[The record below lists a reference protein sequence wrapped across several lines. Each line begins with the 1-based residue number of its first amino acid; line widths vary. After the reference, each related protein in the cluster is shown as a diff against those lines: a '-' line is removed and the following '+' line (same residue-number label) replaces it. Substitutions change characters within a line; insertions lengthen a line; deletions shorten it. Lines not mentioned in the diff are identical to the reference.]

1 MKHHLLA
8 GAAALALLAGGTAVA
23 SAADLPPAPAYEVPM
38 IAAAPAVYDWTGFY
52 AGVHL
57 GYGWGDFTGHGGHEV
72 DGILGG
78 GQVGANWQFDQFVLG
93 FETDIAGTDI
103 DGNSHQNK
111 TGKKVEHTVNFFGTV
126 RGRAGFAFDRFLVY
140 GTGGFAYADID
151 KRIHGGKNQ
160 NDWRWGWTAGGGV
173 EYAVTDNITM
183 RLEYLYADLGEDNGG
198 NNKNK
203 KKNKNFKYDYDQSL
217 VRAGVNYKF

>member
-8 GAAALALLAGGTAVA
+8 GAAALALLVGGVAAA
-23 SAADLPPAPAYEVPM
+23 SAADLPPAPEVPM

-57 GYGWGDFTGHGGHEV
+57 GYGWGDFKGNGGHDV

-78 GQVGANWQFDQFVLG
+78 GQVGANWQFDNFVLG
-93 FETDIAGTDI
+93 FETDISGTDI
-103 DGNSHQNK
+103 DGNNGNHPKRVN
-111 TGKKVEHTVNFFGTV
+111 KKVEHTVNFFGTV
-126 RGRAGFAFDRFLVY
+126 RGRAGFTFDRFLIY
-140 GTGGFAYADID
+140 GTGGFAYADVD

-183 RLEYLYADLGEDNGG
+183 RVEYLFADLGEDNGG
-198 NNKNK
+198 NNNNK

-217 VRAGVNYKF
+217 VRGAINYKF